1 MKILLLGNPNVGKS
15 AFFSRITGVKVIASN
30 YPGTTVEFKK
40 GSMKLGEEE
49 AGVIDVPGSYTL
61 EPTSKAEDV
70 AVEMLK
76 DGDLAINVVD
86 ATNLERNLYLTL
98 ELLERQIP
106 VIVALN
112 MWYDTAHR
120 GINIDVAKLEKLL
133 SRYYVEPKVE
143 VQVASYE
150 SKKIYVFGQV
160 NGQGPKRF
168 TGRDTV
174 MDVLADAQPTV
185 LAWGA
190 RVRVIRPNANPEEI
204 REITVNVDRM
214 MEDGDLR
221 GNFLLQA
228 GDIVYVPPTPLGW
241 VGLRIQEVLFPFSPL
256 ISGYAWPANVASA
269 ANVYDDF
276 GERSAGG
283 MRGLGAGG
291 NGFGNKTT
299 GGWGE

>member
-1 MKILLLGNPNVGKS
+1 MTRRRCHHFLRHAAGVAVIVLTCIATAGCQSKYADLKSFVQAHNHDVVGTTYRLEPPDVIYISSPTAPEIHGKAPRIGGDGKITLRLLGS
-15 AFFSRITGVKVIASN
+15 VKVS
-30 YPGTTVEFKK
+30 
-40 GSMKLGEEE
+40 SMTPKE
-49 AGVIDVPGSYTL
+49 
-61 EPTSKAEDV
+61 V
-70 AVEMLK
+70 A
-76 DGDLAINVVD
+76 
-86 ATNLERNLYLTL
+86 
-98 ELLERQIP
+98 
-106 VIVALN
+106 
-112 MWYDTAHR
+112 
-120 GINIDVAKLEKLL
+120 AKLEKLL